1 MTRNRSCSIGI
12 AATTLV
18 ASVTHGAETSWIN
31 PGNAA
36 WSSPESWSAGVP
48 GLADTAV
55 FSLVGPQRIIDLGAA
70 PLSMDRLRISKGM
83 VRFNGNASLEALGM
97 NAFAAS
103 MMVGSSSLSTTTA
116 RWNSLGTLRAGRL
129 DIASGNQSL
138 AELTIAT
145 GALEVVHD
153 ARIGVVGDGSLF
165 LASTSQ
171 FEWLELGSTSGGYG
185 IVAKSSYLD
194 AAAPLTVGSQCTIGK
209 FGEGLMVASS
219 GTFGSLMLG
228 QNVGANGSLQ
238 LNDAVV
244 NGNTTIGHG
253 GTGTLRIAGDL
264 ICNGSMV
271 LAAQGNPLIPPYVPN
286 SFGTLDLDGGSVHCG
301 GEFTVGL
308 GVAEVSVTDGGA
320 IESMNTIRG
329 TVQLQLR
336 CVVPS
341 SGSDVPI
348 LTAPTVSLG
357 AASWF
362 VQVDGTPA
370 PEATWILVRSW
381 STTSLTIPTII
392 GNPGSGRE
400 WRTVQCGGDLYL
412 ATAVPGEPD
421 PDVCVEAEPLVDI
434 PDPDAGE
441 ERSFGAGGVA
451 IGNGWFA
458 VGCPGGDGSVDI
470 FRRAGVTWVREARLV
485 GPDGA
490 AIGRGVAADGQRLA
504 TYADS
509 GTTVVTFVRDS
520 GQWTVEHVIPVNAA
534 PTGLSLRNAIAL
546 EDDLLAIGVPDAPL
560 DSLGNVGRVDIFRLG
575 GGGWA
580 RAASVLPEG
589 ATQLARFG
597 QRLALYG
604 ERIAASQSGSSNQQI
619 AIIEEGAPGWG
630 IQASVPWNP
639 GTPGQTISLEAG
651 ALICNVSYPSAT
663 TSFWRPVDGVWRE
676 VASVPFSSLPASAP
690 ERTLLVQS
698 SSLRFLE
705 PTPHGLWRLGAS
717 MPVSGTPVSLATS
730 GALTA
735 LGYSD
740 RVAIIDHL
748 RPTPCPADFN
758 GDGLVNGADLG
769 FILSTWDSGAAGD
782 LTGDGQT
789 DGSDLGFL
797 LSSWGF
803 CAP

>member
-1 MTRNRSCSIGI
+1 MTRTRSCSIGI
-12 AATTLV
+12 AATTLL
-18 ASVTHGAETSWIN
+18 ASVTWGADTSWIYS
-31 PGNAA
+31 GYSAA
-36 WSSPESWSAGVP
+36 WSSQESWSAGVP
-48 GLADTAV
+48 GLDDTAV
-55 FSLVGPQRIIDLGAA
+55 FSLVGPQRNVYLGGTS
-70 PLSMDRLRISKGM
+70 LSVDRLRISKGL
-83 VRFNGNASLEALGM
+83 VRFYGSASLDALGM

-103 MMVGSSSLSTTTA
+103 MMVGSSSLSTTVA
-116 RWNSLGTLRAGRL
+116 HWDSAGTLRAGRL
-129 DIASGNQSL
+129 DIATGNQSL

-165 LASTSQ
+165 LARASQ
-171 FEWLELGSTSGGYG
+171 FEWLELGSTSSGYG
-185 IVAKSSYLD
+185 VVAGSIYLD
-194 AAAPLTVGSQCTIGK
+194 GASPIMVGSQCTIGK

-271 LAAQGNPLIPPYVPN
+271 LAAQGTPPIPPYVPD

-308 GVAEVSVTDGGA
+308 GVAEVNVTDGGA

-336 CVVPS
+336 SVVPS

-348 LTAPTVSLG
+348 LTAPGISI
-357 AASWF
+357 ASGTWT

-370 PEATWILVRSW
+370 PESTWLLARSW
-381 STTSLTIPTII
+381 STVPLTIPSIV

-400 WRTVQCGGDLYL
+400 WRTVQCDGNLYL
-412 ATAVPGEPD
+412 ATAIPGEPD
-421 PDVCVEAEPLVDI
+421 PDLCMESDPLVDI

-451 IGNGWFA
+451 IGGGWFA
-458 VGCPGGDGSVDI
+458 VGCPGGGGSVDI
-470 FRRAGVTWVREARLV
+470 FRRAGVTWVREARLI
-485 GPDGA
+485 GPVGA

-534 PTGLSLRNAIAL
+534 PTELSLSNAIAL

-575 GGGWA
+575 GGGWV

-597 QRLALYG
+597 QRLALDG

-619 AIIEEGAPGWG
+619 AIIEEGAEGWG
-630 IQASVPWNP
+630 IQASVGGL
-639 GTPGQTISLEAG
+639 GTSEQPIALEAG
-651 ALICNVSYPSAT
+651 ALICNVYYPSYT
-663 TSFWRPVDGVWRE
+663 TSFWRPFDGVWRE
-676 VASVPFSSLPASAP
+676 VASVPFFSLPASAP

-717 MPVSGTPVSLATS
+717 MPVTGTPTSLVTS
-730 GALTA
+730 GALTV
-735 LGYSD
+735 LGYGD
-740 RVAIIDHL
+740 RVSIIDHL

-758 GDGLVNGADLG
+758 GDGLVSGADLG
-769 FILSTWDSGAAGD
+769 LILSAWDSGAAGD

-803 CAP
+803 CPP

>member
-116 RWNSLGTLRAGRL
+116 RWNSQGTLRAGRL
-129 DIASGNQSL
+129 DIATGNQTL

-165 LASTSQ
+165 LARASQ
-171 FEWLELGSTSGGYG
+171 FEWLELGSTSSGYG
-185 IVAKSSYLD
+185 VVAGNSFLN
-194 AAAPLTVGSQCTIGK
+194 AAAPITVDSQCTIGK

-219 GTFGSLMLG
+219 GSFGSLMLG
-228 QNVGANGSLQ
+228 QNAGS
-238 LNDAVV
+238 
-244 NGNTTIGHG
+244 NGNLTLGDAAVGGTLTIGHG
-253 GTGTLRIAGDL
+253 GTGTLRTS
-264 ICNGSMV
+264 GSVTCTGTVV
-271 LAAQGNPLIPPYVPN
+271 LAAQGNPIFPPYVPN
-286 SFGTLDLDGGSVHCG
+286 SHGTLELNGGQVHCG

-308 GVAEVSVTDGGA
+308 GVAEVSVTGDGS
-320 IESMNTIRG
+320 IESMNAIRAG
-329 TVQLQLR
+329 AQSVFR

-458 VGCPGGDGSVDI
+458 VGCPGASGSIDI
-470 FRRAGVTWVREARLV
+470 FRRAGVTWIREARLTA
-485 GPDGA
+485 PSGA
-490 AIGRGVAADGQRLA
+490 IIGQGVAADGQRLA

-509 GTTVVTFVRDS
+509 GTSVITFVRDR
-520 GQWTVEHVIPVNAA
+520 GQWMLEQVIPLNAA

-546 EDDLLAIGVPDAPL
+546 EGDLLAIGVPDAPL
-560 DSLGNVGRVDIFRLG
+560 DALSSVGRVDIFRLG
-575 GGGWA
+575 AQGWG
-580 RAASVLPEG
+580 RTASVLPEG
-589 ATQLARFG
+589 GTQLARFG
-597 QRLALYG
+597 QHLAVDG
-604 ERIAASQSGSSNQQI
+604 ERVAASQSGSSNQQI
-619 AIIEEGAPGWG
+619 AIIEEGASGWG
-630 IQASVPWNP
+630 IQSSVAGNP
-639 GTPGQTISLEAG
+639 VTSGQTICLEAG
-651 ALICNVSYPSAT
+651 VLICNVSYPSAT
-663 TSFWRPVDGVWRE
+663 TSFWRPIDGVWRE
-676 VASVPFSSLPASAP
+676 VASVPSYSLPASAP
-690 ERTLLVQS
+690 ERTLLVRS

-705 PTPHGLWRLGAS
+705 PTPEGLWRLGAS
-717 MPVSGTPVSLATS
+717 MTVPGTPMSLVTA
-730 GALTA
+730 GALTV

-740 RVAIIDHL
+740 RVAIIDHV

-758 GDGLVNGADLG
+758 GDGLVDGGDLG
-769 FILSTWDSGAAGD
+769 FILSTWDSNAGGD
-782 LTGDGQT
+782 LTGDGVT
-789 DGSDLGFL
+789 DGSDLGVL
-797 LSSWGF
+797 LSAWGP